1 MKSCSPVIVTSHL
14 YEVMLTC
21 HCDQSCSCYVPV
33 PVICAVPLQTGQK
46 DGGRDRHSSKQQQ
59 GTIVQSNYQ
68 CHINI
73 LCQMFIEMTF
83 APGGYEDNV
92 SSDILAHNKVE

>member
-1 MKSCSPVIVTSHL
+1 MKSCSPVIVTSHVR
-14 YEVMLTC
+14 VMFQF
-21 HCDQSCSCYVPV
+21 QSF
-33 PVICAVPLQTGQK
+33 CAVPLQTGQK